1 MFKGT
6 VSVVSR
12 EPLCK
17 YDNANYYLIH
27 NVDDIVVF
35 LGKTVFNSDNCP
47 RFSRSGMQN
56 IVKKP

>member
-12 EPLCK
+12 EPPCK
-17 YDNANYYLIH
+17 YDNGNYYLIH

-47 RFSRSGMQN
+47 RFPRSSN
-56 IVKKP
+56 FVEKP